1 MSSFDKDVQSSEAYE
16 AEGRTILFHIKVYTT
31 GESWKL

>member
-16 AEGRTILFHIKVYTT
+16 AEGRTILFQIKVYTT